1 MDLFLSLWQPALL
14 LLLSLAI
21 LIWGADKFVDY
32 SSVLA
37 KKLGINELTIGLT
50 VVALGTSAPEIFV
63 GISSLLNQTES
74 IAMGTVVGSNISN
87 IALIF
92 GVASLGRTLKPQK
105 TPTKQFIP
113 VILSAGILGFVIY
126 DLYISFFESLILL
139 FVLIQFMFL
148 TFQNRSENIINQQ
161 INTENKNNFL
171 IILFLS
177 LGLAALIFGSKY
189 AVVNAER
196 IAEILGISELIIGLT
211 IVAIG
216 TSLPELA
223 ATISAIIK
231 NKADMV
237 IGNVIGSNVLN
248 IVLVVPMIGFL
259 SKIQL
264 EPELFN
270 RDYLIMLFLTTIFLL
285 MIKLQSSKYM
295 NIMSIRIVGFVMI
308 LSYFIYI
315 ALLGNLI

>member
-1 MDLFLSLWQPALL
+1 MDLFLSLWQPTLF
-14 LLLSLAI
+14 LLLSLGI

-63 GISSLLNQTES
+63 GISSILNQTES

-92 GVASLGRTLKPQK
+92 GVASLGRALKPKK

-126 DLYISFFESLILL
+126 DLNISFFESLILL
-139 FVLIQFMFL
+139 LVLIQFMFL
-148 TFQNRSENIINQQ
+148 TFQNRSENIINQP
-161 INTENKNNFL
+161 INTENKNNIL
-171 IILFLS
+171 VILFLC

-189 AVVNAER
+189 AVVNAEK

-259 SKIQL
+259 SKIKL

-295 NIMSIRIVGFVMI
+295 NIMSIRVVGFVMI

>member
-1 MDLFLSLWQPALL
+1 MDLFLILWQPILF

-32 SSVLA
+32 SSILA

-63 GISSLLNQTES
+63 GISSIVNQTES

-92 GVASLGRTLKPQK
+92 GVASLGRTLKPKQ
-105 TPTKQFIP
+105 TPSKQLIP
-113 VILSAGILGFVIY
+113 VILSTGILGFAIY
-126 DLYISFFESLILL
+126 DLYISFFESIILL
-139 FVLIQFMFL
+139 LVLIQFMFI
-148 TFQNRSENIINQQ
+148 TFQNRSESIADQSIHTQ
-161 INTENKNNFL
+161 NKNNIS

-177 LGLAALIFGSKY
+177 IGLAALIFGSKY
-189 AVVNAER
+189 AVVNAEK
-196 IAEILGISELIIGLT
+196 IADILGISELIIGLT
-211 IVAIG
+211 VVAIG

-248 IVLVVPMIGFL
+248 IVLVVPMIGFI
-259 SKIQL
+259 SKVKL
-264 EPELFN
+264 DPE
-270 RDYLIMLFLTTIFLL
+270 
-285 MIKLQSSKYM
+285 
-295 NIMSIRIVGFVMI
+295 
-308 LSYFIYI
+308 
-315 ALLGNLI
+315 

>member
-1 MDLFLSLWQPALL
+1 MDLFLSLWQPALF

-63 GISSLLNQTES
+63 GISSILNQTES
-74 IAMGTVVGSNISN
+74 IAMGTVIGSNISN

-92 GVASLGRTLKPQK
+92 GVASLGRALKPKK

-126 DLYISFFESLILL
+126 DLNISFFESLILL

-148 TFQNRSENIINQQ
+148 TFQNRSENIINQP
-161 INTENKNNFL
+161 INTENKNNIL
-171 IILFLS
+171 VILFLS

-189 AVVNAER
+189 AVVNAEK

-248 IVLVVPMIGFL
+248 IVLVVPIIGFFT
-259 SKIQL
+259 KIQL

-295 NIMSIRIVGFVMI
+295 NIMSIRVVGFVMI
-308 LSYFIYI
+308 VSYFIYI

>member
-1 MDLFLSLWQPALL
+1 MDLFLILWQPILF

-32 SSVLA
+32 SSILA

-63 GISSLLNQTES
+63 GISSIVNQTES

-92 GVASLGRTLKPQK
+92 GVASLGRTLKPKQ
-105 TPTKQFIP
+105 TPSKQLIP
-113 VILSAGILGFVIY
+113 VILSTGILGFAIY

-139 FVLIQFMFL
+139 LVLIQFMFI
-148 TFQNRSENIINQQ
+148 TFQNRSESIADQSIHTQ
-161 INTENKNNFL
+161 NKNNIS

-177 LGLAALIFGSKY
+177 IGLAALIFGSKY
-189 AVVNAER
+189 AVINAKE
-196 IAEILGISELIIGLT
+196 IAKILEISELIIGLT
-211 IVAIG
+211 VVAIG

-231 NKADMV
+231 NKTDMV

-248 IVLVVPMIGFL
+248 IVLVVPMIGFI
-259 SKIQL
+259 SKAKL
-264 EPELFN
+264 DPELFN
-270 RDYLIMLFLTTIFLL
+270 RDYIVMVVLTCIFLF
-285 MIKLQSSKYM
+285 MVKLQSTKFV
-295 NIMSIRIVGFVMI
+295 NILSIRVLGFLMI
-308 LSYFIYI
+308 LSYLFYI
-315 ALLGNLI
+315 ALLSRLI

>member
-1 MDLFLSLWQPALL
+1 MDLFLSLWQPALF

-63 GISSLLNQTES
+63 GISSILNQTES

-92 GVASLGRTLKPQK
+92 GVASLGRALKPKK

-113 VILSAGILGFVIY
+113 VILSAGILGFVLY
-126 DLYISFFESLILL
+126 DLNISFFESLILL
-139 FVLIQFMFL
+139 LVLIQFMFL
-148 TFQNRSENIINQQ
+148 TFQNRSENIINQP
-161 INTENKNNFL
+161 INTENKNNIL
-171 IILFLS
+171 VILFLC

-189 AVVNAER
+189 AVVNAEK

-295 NIMSIRIVGFVMI
+295 NIMSIRVVGFVMI

>member
-1 MDLFLSLWQPALL
+1 MDLFLSLWQPTLF
-14 LLLSLAI
+14 LLLSLGI

-223 ATISAIIK
+223 ATITAIIK
-231 NKADMV
+231 NKAGMV

-248 IVLVVPMIGFL
+248 IVLVVPMIGFI

-264 EPELFN
+264 EPELFH

-285 MIKLQSSKYM
+285 MVKLQSSKYM
-295 NIMSIRIVGFVMI
+295 NIVSIRVVGFVMI

>member
-1 MDLFLSLWQPALL
+1 MDLFLSLWQPALF

-63 GISSLLNQTES
+63 GISSILNQTES
-74 IAMGTVVGSNISN
+74 IAMGAVVGSNISN

-92 GVASLGRTLKPQK
+92 GVASLGRALKPKK

-126 DLYISFFESLILL
+126 DLNISFFESLILL
-139 FVLIQFMFL
+139 LVLIQFMFL
-148 TFQNRSENIINQQ
+148 TFQNRSENIINQP
-161 INTENKNNFL
+161 INTENKNNIL
-171 IILFLS
+171 VILFLF

-189 AVVNAER
+189 AVVNAEK

-231 NKADMV
+231 NKTDMV

-270 RDYLIMLFLTTIFLL
+270 RDYVIMLFLTTIFLL

-295 NIMSIRIVGFVMI
+295 NIMSIRVVGFVMI

>member
-223 ATISAIIK
+223 ATITAIIK
-231 NKADMV
+231 NKAGMV

-248 IVLVVPMIGFL
+248 IVLVVPMIGFI

-285 MIKLQSSKYM
+285 MVKLQSSKYM
-295 NIMSIRIVGFVMI
+295 NIVSIRVIGFVMI

>member
-1 MDLFLSLWQPALL
+1 
-14 LLLSLAI
+14 
-21 LIWGADKFVDY
+21 
-32 SSVLA
+32 
-37 KKLGINELTIGLT
+37 
-50 VVALGTSAPEIFV
+50 
-63 GISSLLNQTES
+63 
-74 IAMGTVVGSNISN
+74 
-87 IALIF
+87 
-92 GVASLGRTLKPQK
+92 
-105 TPTKQFIP
+105 
-113 VILSAGILGFVIY
+113 
-126 DLYISFFESLILL
+126 
-139 FVLIQFMFL
+139 MFL
-148 TFQNRSENIINQQ
+148 TFQNRSEILLTNINYDQ
-161 INTENKNNFL
+161 NKNNIL
-171 IILFLS
+171 VILFLC

-189 AVVNAER
+189 AVVNAEK

-248 IVLVVPMIGFL
+248 IVLVVPMIGFF

-270 RDYLIMLFLTTIFLL
+270 RDYVIMLFLTTIFLL

-295 NIMSIRIVGFVMI
+295 NIMSIKVYWI
-308 LSYFIYI
+308 L
-315 ALLGNLI
+315 

>member
-63 GISSLLNQTES
+63 GISSILNQTES
-74 IAMGTVVGSNISN
+74 IAMGAVVGSNISN

-126 DLYISFFESLILL
+126 DLYISFYESLILL

-223 ATISAIIK
+223 ATITAIIK
-231 NKADMV
+231 NRAGMV

-248 IVLVVPMIGFL
+248 IVLVVPMIGFI

-270 RDYLIMLFLTTIFLL
+270 RDYLIS
-285 MIKLQSSKYM
+285 IK
-295 NIMSIRIVGFVMI
+295 
-308 LSYFIYI
+308 
-315 ALLGNLI
+315 

>member
-1 MDLFLSLWQPALL
+1 MDLFLSLWQPALF

-63 GISSLLNQTES
+63 GISSILNQTES
-74 IAMGTVVGSNISN
+74 IAMGAVVGSNISN

-92 GVASLGRTLKPQK
+92 GVASLGRALKPKK

-126 DLYISFFESLILL
+126 DLNISFFESLILL
-139 FVLIQFMFL
+139 LVLIQFMFL
-148 TFQNRSENIINQQ
+148 TFQNRSENIINQPST
-161 INTENKNNFL
+161 TENKNNIL
-171 IILFLS
+171 VILFLS

-189 AVVNAER
+189 AVVNAEK

-270 RDYLIMLFLTTIFLL
+270 RDYVIMLFLTTIFLL

-295 NIMSIRIVGFVMI
+295 NIMSIRVVGFVMI

>member
-1 MDLFLSLWQPALL
+1 MDLFLSLWQPTLF
-14 LLLSLAI
+14 LLLSLGI

-63 GISSLLNQTES
+63 GISSILNQTES
-74 IAMGTVVGSNISN
+74 IAMGTVIGSNISN

-92 GVASLGRTLKPQK
+92 GVASLGRALKPKK

-126 DLYISFFESLILL
+126 DLNISFFESLILL

-148 TFQNRSENIINQQ
+148 TFQNRSENIINQP
-161 INTENKNNFL
+161 INTENKNNIL
-171 IILFLS
+171 VILFLS

-189 AVVNAER
+189 AVVNAEK

-248 IVLVVPMIGFL
+248 IVLVVPIIGFFT
-259 SKIQL
+259 KIQL

-295 NIMSIRIVGFVMI
+295 NIMSIRVVGFVMI
-308 LSYFIYI
+308 VSYFIYI

>member
-1 MDLFLSLWQPALL
+1 
-14 LLLSLAI
+14 
-21 LIWGADKFVDY
+21 
-32 SSVLA
+32 
-37 KKLGINELTIGLT
+37 
-50 VVALGTSAPEIFV
+50 
-63 GISSLLNQTES
+63 
-74 IAMGTVVGSNISN
+74 
-87 IALIF
+87 
-92 GVASLGRTLKPQK
+92 
-105 TPTKQFIP
+105 
-113 VILSAGILGFVIY
+113 
-126 DLYISFFESLILL
+126 
-139 FVLIQFMFL
+139 MFL

-223 ATISAIIK
+223 ATITAIIK
-231 NKADMV
+231 NKAGMV

-248 IVLVVPMIGFL
+248 IVLVVPMIGFI

-285 MIKLQSSKYM
+285 MVKLQSSKYM
-295 NIMSIRIVGFVMI
+295 NIVSIRVVGFVMI

>member
-1 MDLFLSLWQPALL
+1 MDLFLSLWQPTLF

-63 GISSLLNQTES
+63 GISSILNQTES

-92 GVASLGRTLKPQK
+92 GVASLGRALKPKK

-113 VILSAGILGFVIY
+113 VILSAGILGFVLY
-126 DLYISFFESLILL
+126 DLNISFFESLILL
-139 FVLIQFMFL
+139 LVLIQFMFL
-148 TFQNRSENIINQQ
+148 TFQNRSENIINQP
-161 INTENKNNFL
+161 INTENKNNIL
-171 IILFLS
+171 VILFLS

-189 AVVNAER
+189 AVVNAEK

-295 NIMSIRIVGFVMI
+295 NIMSIRVVGFVMI

>member
-1 MDLFLSLWQPALL
+1 MDLFLSLWQPALF

-63 GISSLLNQTES
+63 GISSILNQTES

-92 GVASLGRTLKPQK
+92 GVASLGRALKPKK

-113 VILSAGILGFVIY
+113 VILSAGILGFVLY
-126 DLYISFFESLILL
+126 DLNISFFESLILL
-139 FVLIQFMFL
+139 LVLIQFMFL
-148 TFQNRSENIINQQ
+148 TFQNRSENIINQP
-161 INTENKNNFL
+161 INTENKNNIL
-171 IILFLS
+171 VILFLS

-189 AVVNAER
+189 AVVNAEK

-270 RDYLIMLFLTTIFLL
+270 RDYLIMLFLTTVFLL

-295 NIMSIRIVGFVMI
+295 NIMSIRVVGFVMI

>member
-1 MDLFLSLWQPALL
+1 MDLFLNLWQPALL

-21 LIWGADKFVDY
+21 LVWGADKFVDY

-63 GISSLLNQTES
+63 GISSILNQTES

-92 GVASLGRTLKPQK
+92 GVASLGRTLKPKK
-105 TPTKQFIP
+105 TPTKQLIP
-113 VILSAGILGFVIY
+113 VILSAGILGFAIY

-139 FVLIQFMFL
+139 FVLIQFMFI
-148 TFQNRSENIINQQ
+148 TFQNRSENIISQQ

-189 AVVNAER
+189 AVINAER

-231 NKADMV
+231 NKAGMV

-248 IVLVVPMIGFL
+248 IVLVVPMIGFI
-259 SKIQL
+259 SKIQI

-270 RDYLIMLFLTTIFLL
+270 RDYLVMLFLTTIFLL

>member
-1 MDLFLSLWQPALL
+1 MDLFLSLWQPALF

-63 GISSLLNQTES
+63 GISSILNQTES

-92 GVASLGRTLKPQK
+92 GVASLGRALKPKK

-113 VILSAGILGFVIY
+113 VILSAGILGFVLY
-126 DLYISFFESLILL
+126 DLNISFFESLILL
-139 FVLIQFMFL
+139 LVLIQFMFL
-148 TFQNRSENIINQQ
+148 TFQNRSENIINQP
-161 INTENKNNFL
+161 INTENKNNML
-171 IILFLS
+171 VILFLS

-189 AVVNAER
+189 AVVNAEK

-270 RDYLIMLFLTTIFLL
+270 RDYLIMLFLTTVFLL

-295 NIMSIRIVGFVMI
+295 NIMSIRVVGFVMI

>member
-1 MDLFLSLWQPALL
+1 MDLFLSLWQPTLF

-63 GISSLLNQTES
+63 GISSILNQTES

-92 GVASLGRTLKPQK
+92 GVASLGRALKPKK

-113 VILSAGILGFVIY
+113 VILSAGILGFVLY
-126 DLYISFFESLILL
+126 DLNISFFESLILL
-139 FVLIQFMFL
+139 LVLIQFMFL
-148 TFQNRSENIINQQ
+148 TFQNRSENIINQP
-161 INTENKNNFL
+161 INTENKNNIL
-171 IILFLS
+171 VILFLCF
-177 LGLAALIFGSKY
+177 GLAALIFGSKY
-189 AVVNAER
+189 AVVNAEK

-295 NIMSIRIVGFVMI
+295 NIMSIRVVGFVMI

>member
-1 MDLFLSLWQPALL
+1 MDLFLSLWQPTLF

-63 GISSLLNQTES
+63 GISSILNQTES

-92 GVASLGRTLKPQK
+92 GVASLGRALKPKK

-113 VILSAGILGFVIY
+113 VILSAGILGFVLY
-126 DLYISFFESLILL
+126 DLNISFFESLILL
-139 FVLIQFMFL
+139 LVLIQFMFL
-148 TFQNRSENIINQQ
+148 TFQNRSENIINQP
-161 INTENKNNFL
+161 INTENKNNIL
-171 IILFLS
+171 VILFLS

-189 AVVNAER
+189 AVVNAEK

-270 RDYLIMLFLTTIFLL
+270 RDYVIMLFLTTIFLL

-295 NIMSIRIVGFVMI
+295 NIMSIRVVGFVMI

>member
-1 MDLFLSLWQPALL
+1 MDLFLSLWQPALF

-63 GISSLLNQTES
+63 GISSILNQTES
-74 IAMGTVVGSNISN
+74 IAMGAVVGSNISN

-92 GVASLGRTLKPQK
+92 GVASLGRALKPKK
-105 TPTKQFIP
+105 TPTKQFVP

-126 DLYISFFESLILL
+126 DLNISFFESLILL
-139 FVLIQFMFL
+139 LVLIQFMFL
-148 TFQNRSENIINQQ
+148 TFQNRSENIINQP
-161 INTENKNNFL
+161 INTENKNNIL
-171 IILFLS
+171 VILFLS

-189 AVVNAER
+189 AVVNAEK

-259 SKIQL
+259 SKIKL

-295 NIMSIRIVGFVMI
+295 NIMSIRVVGFVMI

>member
-139 FVLIQFMFL
+139 LVLIQFMFL

-223 ATISAIIK
+223 ATITAIIK
-231 NKADMV
+231 NKAGMV

-248 IVLVVPMIGFL
+248 IVLVVPMIGFI

-285 MIKLQSSKYM
+285 MVKLQSSKYM
-295 NIMSIRIVGFVMI
+295 NIVSIRVIGFVMI

>member
-1 MDLFLSLWQPALL
+1 MDLFLSLWQPALF

-63 GISSLLNQTES
+63 GISSILNQTES

-92 GVASLGRTLKPQK
+92 GVASLGRALKPKK

-113 VILSAGILGFVIY
+113 VILSAGILGFVLY
-126 DLYISFFESLILL
+126 DLNISFFESLILL
-139 FVLIQFMFL
+139 LVLIQFMFL
-148 TFQNRSENIINQQ
+148 TFQNRSENIINQP
-161 INTENKNNFL
+161 INTENKNNIL
-171 IILFLS
+171 VILFLS

-189 AVVNAER
+189 AVVNAEK

-264 EPELFN
+264 ETELFN

-295 NIMSIRIVGFVMI
+295 NIMSIRVVGFVMI

>member
-1 MDLFLSLWQPALL
+1 MDLFLSLWQPALF

-63 GISSLLNQTES
+63 GISSILNQTES
-74 IAMGTVVGSNISN
+74 IAMGAVVGSNISN

-92 GVASLGRTLKPQK
+92 GVASLGRALKPKK

-126 DLYISFFESLILL
+126 DLNISFFESLILL
-139 FVLIQFMFL
+139 LVLIQFMFL

-295 NIMSIRIVGFVMI
+295 NIMSIRVVGFVMI

>member
-1 MDLFLSLWQPALL
+1 MDLFLSLWQPALF

-63 GISSLLNQTES
+63 GISSILNQTES
-74 IAMGTVVGSNISN
+74 IAMGAVVGSNISN

-92 GVASLGRTLKPQK
+92 GVASLGRALKPKK

-113 VILSAGILGFVIY
+113 VILSAGILGFVLY
-126 DLYISFFESLILL
+126 DLNISFFESLILL
-139 FVLIQFMFL
+139 LVLIQFMFL
-148 TFQNRSENIINQQ
+148 TFQNRSENIINQT

-171 IILFLS
+171 VILFLS

-189 AVVNAER
+189 AVVNAEK

-295 NIMSIRIVGFVMI
+295 NIMSIRVVGFVMI

>member
-1 MDLFLSLWQPALL
+1 MDLFLSLWQPTLF
-14 LLLSLAI
+14 LLLSLGI

-63 GISSLLNQTES
+63 GISSILNQTES
-74 IAMGTVVGSNISN
+74 IAMGAVVGSNISN

-92 GVASLGRTLKPQK
+92 GVASLGRALKPKK

-126 DLYISFFESLILL
+126 DLNISFFESLILL
-139 FVLIQFMFL
+139 LVLIQFMFL
-148 TFQNRSENIINQQ
+148 TFQNRSENIINQP
-161 INTENKNNFL
+161 INTENKNNIL
-171 IILFLS
+171 VILFLS

-189 AVVNAER
+189 AVVNAEK

-295 NIMSIRIVGFVMI
+295 NIMSIRVVGFVMI